1 MIKLR
6 SRKGVSGAIS
16 AMFVI
21 AIFFI
26 IVVSLFVY
34 TGMLNSYNQVVNERS
49 KMDWER
55 NSEHVS
61 FYSARVGSN
70 KILNVSFSNDGR
82 VMLHLVQAW
91 LTEFPDNSYDESI
104 WQMQY
109 WISKYVS
116 PGETVN
122 DLGYYPEFKRINSAT
137 IGDLTSLSDLNSQY
151 YKIKLV
157 TERGNAFVCQVPW
170 PVSEAGGG
178 ETSGGY
184 VLQIDNEQ
192 GSFQYAYNTDTEWAT
207 AFVKNTHKQPPLM
220 YRILILNTSKKDIF
234 LLSQTFMQQM
244 GAGQVGQVGRFFICQ
259 PPSDPLGTSYL
270 PLNPTLWTPKNT
282 PPPPAFTLQEIPS
295 GESRYV
301 YFTILP
307 DASGSNP
314 STSWQS
320 DPNYA
325 SAQPVYVSCM
335 LYFQFE
341 GDPEVRNVPTPA
353 ILMLLN
359 YP

>member
-55 NSEHVS
+55 NSEHVT
-61 FYSARVGSN
+61 FISAQVGADG
-70 KILNVSFSNDGR
+70 ILRVSFSNDGR
-82 VMLHLVQAW
+82 VMLHLVQVW
-91 LTEFPDNSYDESI
+91 FTEFPDNSYDESI

-109 WISKYVS
+109 WINKYVS

-122 DLGYYPEFKRINSAT
+122 DLGYYPEFKIINSGS

-170 PVSEAGGG
+170 PVSEGGG
-178 ETSGGY
+178 GAIGGY
-184 VLQIDNEQ
+184 VLQIDNDY
-192 GSFQYAYNTDTEWAT
+192 GNFQYAFGENPAPYKS
-207 AFVKNTHKQPPLM
+207 AFVKNPTVVPTM
-220 YRILILNTSKKDIF
+220 YRILIKNITEKDIIV
-234 LLSQTFMQQM
+234 LSNSTMLQM
-244 GAGQVGQVGRFFICQ
+244 YGGVGAVQNWYIVKAPTDESGE
-259 PPSDPLGTSYL
+259 SYL
-270 PLNPTLWTPKNT
+270 PLDPTLWSKKNER
-282 PPPPAFTLQEIPS
+282 PPPRFDPYPNGQLIPAKASKYL
-295 GESRYV
+295 
-301 YFTILP
+301 YFA
-307 DASGSNP
+307 ASSVRGD
-314 STSWQS
+314 SWQL
-320 DPNYA
+320 DP
-325 SAQPVYVSCM
+325 SAGGEGYVLVSCV
-335 LYFQFE
+335 LSFRYDGE
-341 GDPEVRNVPTPA
+341 TEVRNVPTPA
-353 ILMLLN
+353 IVQDLK
-359 YP
+359 P